1 MKEAGIAIIGQ
12 SGNIAPADKMLYAL
26 RDVTATVDSIPLIA
40 SSVMSKKIA
49 AGAEAIL
56 LDVNVGSGAFVKSL
70 AEAQELAQTMV
81 DIGKS
86 LNRRTMAIITDM
98 SQPLGREVGNANE
111 VREAIEALQG
121 RGEPDLTAVTL
132 NVAAHMTVLGGAY
145 ATFAEAYAALEQK
158 LHNGEALAKLKQLIA
173 IQQGDPEVI
182 EHPEQLPQAKYHL
195 EVKAEAAGYVTGINA
210 EAIGV
215 AAMLLGAGRKQK
227 SDPIDYAAGLTL
239 VKKVGDP
246 VKPGEPLCILHT
258 NMEDSAAAAAMAREA
273 YSIEPQKPE
282 PLPYIYGLVE

>member
-1 MKEAGIAIIGQ
+1 MAIVGQ
-12 SGNIAPADKMLYAL
+12 SENLTPADKMLYAL
-26 RDVTATVDSIPLIA
+26 RDVTATVDNIPLIA
-40 SSVMSKKIA
+40 SSIMSKKIA

-56 LDVNVGSGAFVKSL
+56 LDVKVGSGAFVKTL
-70 AEAQELAQTMV
+70 AEARELAQTMV

-86 LNRRTMAIITDM
+86 LNRRTVAIITDM

-121 RGEPDLTAVTL
+121 RGEPDLTTVALT
-132 NVAAHMTVLGGAY
+132 VAAHMTVLGGAY
-145 ATFAEAYAALEQK
+145 ANFDEAYAALEQK
-158 LHNGEALAKLKQLIA
+158 LQNGEALAKLKQLIA
-173 IQQGDPEVI
+173 IQQGDPELI

-195 EVKAEAAGYVTGINA
+195 EVKAEAAGYVSAINA

-227 SDPIDYAAGLTL
+227 QDPIDYAAGLTL

-246 VKPGEPLCILHT
+246 VLPHESLCILHT
-258 NMEDSAAAAAMAREA
+258 NLEDSAPAAAMAREA

-282 PLPYIYGLVE
+282 PLPYIYEMVESTHD